1 MKVKLDCKMGLLG
14 CRMEM
19 LDCSLVKLVNNQG
32 YQENS
37 LDCVENIQDSV
48 V

>member
-1 MKVKLDCKMGLLG
+1 MKLDCKMGLLG

-19 LDCSLVKLVNNQG
+19 LDCSLAKLVNIQG
-32 YQENS
+32 YQES
-37 LDCVENIQDSV
+37 SPDCAENIQDSV